1 MFFLI
6 LKDGIILTYNQRQKQ
21 SETMP
26 KFMPGY
32 NKSDKIDVLNY
43 AININ
48 VPKGQCRRITNIN
61 KAPVHIIDKLLQ
73 EKGVDEDK
81 FNDYYYIIKNKEV
94 VARDMF
100 NHQQKLLAEQRKID
114 EEFRQM
120 EDEDFRSQFC
130 SLPDEIKLI
139 CKKKSEYENYCIYL
153 KAKNIHIKKTE
164 RMFNY
169 REKRSNLDTL
179 TWRDGNAEL
188 FVNGMK
194 IHMNYFRTPINC
206 FRDIHRQKATKEII
220 EDYKNGL
227 IPVWFKIKNKVKK
240 NRRTKV

>member
-1 MFFLI
+1 
-6 LKDGIILTYNQRQKQ
+6 
-21 SETMP
+21 MP
-26 KFMPGY
+26 KF

-73 EKGVDEDK
+73 EKGVDKDK
-81 FNDYYYIIKNKEV
+81 FNEYYYIIKNQEV

-100 NHQQKLLAEQRKID
+100 NHQRKLLAEERKIN

-120 EDEDFRSQFC
+120 EDEDLLSQFN
-130 SLPDEIKLI
+130 SLPDAIKLL
-139 CKKKSEYENYCIYL
+139 CEKKRLYENYCIYL
-153 KAKNIHIKKTE
+153 KEKNIHIKKTE
-164 RMFNY
+164 RIFNY

-179 TWRDGNAEL
+179 TWKDGNAEL
-188 FVNGMK
+188 FVNG
-194 IHMNYFRTPINC
+194 IHINVGHLGQWRHP
-206 FRDIHRQKATKEII
+206 FGGIHRQKTTKEII

-227 IPVWFKIKNKVKK
+227 IPVWFKIKTKVKK